1 MNRTNKYC
9 SRRITP
15 ILRAMLLAIL
25 CAMAYSS
32 AMAFDETTD
41 VELTGKILSTGT
53 ATMAENAFDA
63 DAATYYRT
71 TAADM
76 QWVGLDLGARH
87 VVTRISYTPAPL
99 SVGPD
104 RMLLSLFEGA
114 NDSTFMDAVPLYLI
128 SEAPTAGKSTTVDI
142 NVSRGFRYVRYVGGA
157 GSYCNVAELQ
167 FFGHEG
173 EGDDSR
179 FYQVTNLPTLS
190 IHVADGAVPTVR
202 GEDFESRYTLIHEG
216 GTMIQ
221 EYPILTR
228 VRGNFSATP
237 PNKPY
242 RVKFNDG
249 KSHHIMKGSTTNE
262 SPVKAKK
269 WVLLNSYRDKTLMRN
284 PVAWQ
289 VSKRVGPKFTPWN
302 QPVDL
307 ILNGDYRGTYT
318 IADQVTVHSGRIDI
332 TEMYEEDIEGE
343 ALTGGYFV
351 EVDNNARREPYNFTT
366 RHGNPISV
374 HDPDDD
380 IMQPEQFAYIKT
392 AFNDMEDIVFGDDYA
407 DTDKGFR
414 SVLDLESFL
423 KYFLIS
429 EFNGNTD
436 MICQVFMYKDRGDD
450 HFYTGPVW
458 DHELAL
464 DDDATVYPGNSRED
478 WTYLVRET
486 GRWGTFVSRILSDPN
501 AMAQLRQLW
510 ARLRDEGAF
519 NSLDVAG
526 GVDSLRNEMRASAN
540 LNFIRWPYLNQYI
553 SLTPAIRGSWEAEVD
568 VVRDYVRDR
577 VAWMDKKLG
586 YDALTEEDGIYQI
599 GTPRDLCLFSEL
611 VANGNTSAPAVLCAD
626 IDMEAYSD
634 RFKPIGNPTKPYC
647 GQFDGQGHTISNL
660 RVEGSNYVGLFGIV
674 GAGMSLRDVNIAASC
689 SFSGSNYVSAFIG
702 QVRNGIINIQGCSS
716 AATVTASGTY
726 AAGLVGMSR
735 LLATLNISNCY
746 NVGAV
751 KAAENGAS
759 LVGPSA
765 GKISLANCYNAAIV
779 STGGDGDCFAST
791 TKDLSLA
798 NCHDIM
804 PSKARSI
811 TPLQVASGELCFI
824 LNAEAGYSYWRQN
837 LDNGLAHDP
846 YPTPSPS
853 SAQVYRTST
862 GYTNTPRNGVKGYRY
877 YKLCIT
883 RIRDGNS
890 GTIQFSEFDL
900 LDNAGGEVEDLSI
913 YAGTESNI
921 SGENWDNLTDNR
933 TSTKYCS
940 GKFNGNACFFFD
952 AGKAIPVSGYR
963 IYSANDSRQYSDR
976 NPSTW
981 TLCASNVST
990 SDPDDPSW
998 VEIDIRKDI
1007 TEIGTENFTPY
1018 DYSLSSPVGEVT
1030 DIVLSHGE
1038 CTLEEGDTLRLEAV
1052 VKPDYMSDA
1061 GLFWKSTDPGVV
1073 RVDQWGLIKAVAEG
1087 QASVQVSAPG
1097 WGSAMGTCVV
1107 GVVKPSYLLGDVNA
1121 DGEVDGL
1128 DLVALVNVVRGT
1140 SSLACDKRAAD
1151 IDGDGIIGEADIA
1164 GLVGLILLEG
1174 Q

>member
-25 CAMAYSS
+25 CPMAYSS

-41 VELTGKILSTGT
+41 VGLTGKILSSGT

-63 DAATYYRT
+63 DVATYYRT

-351 EVDNNARREPYNFTT
+351 EVDNNAGREPYNFTT

-392 AFNDMEDIVFGDDYA
+392 AFNEMEDIVFGDVILP
-407 DTDKGFR
+407 
-414 SVLDLESFL
+414 VL
-423 KYFLIS
+423 
-429 EFNGNTD
+429 
-436 MICQVFMYKDRGDD
+436 
-450 HFYTGPVW
+450 
-458 DHELAL
+458 
-464 DDDATVYPGNSRED
+464 
-478 WTYLVRET
+478 
-486 GRWGTFVSRILSDPN
+486 
-501 AMAQLRQLW
+501 
-510 ARLRDEGAF
+510 
-519 NSLDVAG
+519 
-526 GVDSLRNEMRASAN
+526 
-540 LNFIRWPYLNQYI
+540 
-553 SLTPAIRGSWEAEVD
+553 
-568 VVRDYVRDR
+568 
-577 VAWMDKKLG
+577 
-586 YDALTEEDGIYQI
+586 
-599 GTPRDLCLFSEL
+599 
-611 VANGNTSAPAVLCAD
+611 
-626 IDMEAYSD
+626 
-634 RFKPIGNPTKPYC
+634 
-647 GQFDGQGHTISNL
+647 
-660 RVEGSNYVGLFGIV
+660 
-674 GAGMSLRDVNIAASC
+674 
-689 SFSGSNYVSAFIG
+689 
-702 QVRNGIINIQGCSS
+702 
-716 AATVTASGTY
+716 
-726 AAGLVGMSR
+726 
-735 LLATLNISNCY
+735 
-746 NVGAV
+746 
-751 KAAENGAS
+751 
-759 LVGPSA
+759 
-765 GKISLANCYNAAIV
+765 
-779 STGGDGDCFAST
+779 
-791 TKDLSLA
+791 
-798 NCHDIM
+798 
-804 PSKARSI
+804 
-811 TPLQVASGELCFI
+811 
-824 LNAEAGYSYWRQN
+824 
-837 LDNGLAHDP
+837 
-846 YPTPSPS
+846 
-853 SAQVYRTST
+853 
-862 GYTNTPRNGVKGYRY
+862 
-877 YKLCIT
+877 
-883 RIRDGNS
+883 
-890 GTIQFSEFDL
+890 
-900 LDNAGGEVEDLSI
+900 
-913 YAGTESNI
+913 
-921 SGENWDNLTDNR
+921 
-933 TSTKYCS
+933 
-940 GKFNGNACFFFD
+940 
-952 AGKAIPVSGYR
+952 
-963 IYSANDSRQYSDR
+963 
-976 NPSTW
+976 
-981 TLCASNVST
+981 
-990 SDPDDPSW
+990 
-998 VEIDIRKDI
+998 
-1007 TEIGTENFTPY
+1007 
-1018 DYSLSSPVGEVT
+1018 
-1030 DIVLSHGE
+1030 
-1038 CTLEEGDTLRLEAV
+1038 
-1052 VKPDYMSDA
+1052 
-1061 GLFWKSTDPGVV
+1061 
-1073 RVDQWGLIKAVAEG
+1073 
-1087 QASVQVSAPG
+1087 
-1097 WGSAMGTCVV
+1097 
-1107 GVVKPSYLLGDVNA
+1107 
-1121 DGEVDGL
+1121 
-1128 DLVALVNVVRGT
+1128 
-1140 SSLACDKRAAD
+1140 
-1151 IDGDGIIGEADIA
+1151 
-1164 GLVGLILLEG
+1164 
-1174 Q
+1174 